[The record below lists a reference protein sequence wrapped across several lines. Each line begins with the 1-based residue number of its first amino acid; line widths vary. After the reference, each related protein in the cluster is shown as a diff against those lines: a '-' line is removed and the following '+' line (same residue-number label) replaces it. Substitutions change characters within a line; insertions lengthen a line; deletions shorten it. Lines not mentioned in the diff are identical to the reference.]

1 VFSVFPGNTSRMTDE
16 EENSAFR
23 ARQYAEAAV
32 KLSDSGNDQAETYA
46 LLAHTHATL
55 AVVDALAE
63 IRDRL
68 PSG

>member
-1 VFSVFPGNTSRMTDE
+1 MTDDD
-16 EENSAFR
+16 ENSAFR

-55 AVVDALAE
+55 AVLDALNE
-63 IRDRL
+63 IRDRM
-68 PSG
+68 PRPPD

>member
-1 VFSVFPGNTSRMTDE
+1 MTDE
-16 EENSAFR
+16 DENAAFR

-46 LLAHTHATL
+46 LLAQTHATL

-68 PSG
+68 PPPPA